1 MRRSSNSVRL
11 RSGNRQQTGTV
22 QEQADASAAEL
33 VRLISRGWQNNV
45 RRYFTRVSACL
56 EQLSDEEI
64 WWRPNAAS
72 NSAGNLALHM
82 TGSLG
87 QWVVSGLGGV
97 SRRRDRDQEFAE
109 RGPIPRSRLIRR
121 LRGVVNEACRV
132 FSATSPQTLCRT
144 FRIGDREL
152 TGYDAAADAVVH
164 FAHHAGQI
172 LYLTKRKRG
181 KHLGFTAAVGSSRGQ
196 RKK

>member
-11 RSGNRQQTGTV
+11 RSGNRRQGTI
-22 QEQADASAAEL
+22 QRETDASSTEL

-45 RRYFTRVSACL
+45 RRYFARVSACL

-72 NSAGNLALHM
+72 NSVGNLVLHM
-82 TGSLG
+82 TGSLQ

-97 SRRRDRDQEFAE
+97 PHRRDRNQEFSE
-109 RGPIPRSRLIRR
+109 RGLIARARLIRR
-121 LRGVVNEACRV
+121 LRGVVDDACRV
-132 FSATSPQTLCRT
+132 FSGASAQTLCRT
-144 FRIGDREL
+144 CTVAGREVIGYE
-152 TGYDAAADAVVH
+152 AAADAVVH

-172 LYLTKRKRG
+172 LYITKRKRG
-181 KHLGFTAAVGSSRGQ
+181 KDLGFTAVAGSSHGHE